1 MAAKADKS
9 APVILV
15 IDDEESICFA
25 FGQFFTKRGMAVETA
40 ATAAR
45 GLELCRKLTPDVV
58 FLDVCLPD
66 RNGLDVLDEIR
77 GICPGAK
84 VIVIT
89 AFGSLEVVTKAIAG
103 KAFDYLVK
111 PLDLKRA
118 GEVAEL
124 ALASR
129 QVTDGAVSGTGTGN
143 AGASVLVG
151 SSAVMQDVY
160 KRIGLVA
167 QTVSNVLIQGET
179 GTGKELV
186 ARAIHEHSSR
196 KAEPFVAVNCGALP
210 EALVES
216 ELFGHV
222 KGTFTGAVAD
232 KPGRFEAADGGTL
245 FLDEIGE
252 LPLAAQVKL
261 LRFLDSHTVERL
273 GSVASISLDVRII
286 AATNRDLRAEVD
298 AGRFRADLF
307 YRIGVIQIQLPPLR
321 ERTGDILPLVHE
333 FMRRLT
339 PPGAPVPNLDA
350 AAGRL
355 LERYAWPG
363 NVRELRNAVEHA
375 LVVSGG
381 GPVMPA
387 HLPAFVTTDGSAAG
401 KIGGEA
407 LANYVAQVMAGTGQ
421 PAQAADSKAEIL
433 PAAVVELE
441 RALIQAAL
449 EETNGNQSAAADRL
463 GLHRNSLRRKI
474 SELGIGDGAE

>member
-1 MAAKADKS
+1 M
-9 APVILV
+9 
-15 IDDEESICFA
+15 
-25 FGQFFTKRGMAVETA
+25 RVEVA

-45 GLELCRKLTPDVV
+45 GLELCRKLAPDVV

-66 RNGLDVLDEIR
+66 RNGLDVLDELR
-77 GICPGAK
+77 RHFPGAR

-118 GEVAEL
+118 GEVVDL

-129 QVTDGAVSGTGTGN
+129 QPARRNGSGTGN
-143 AGASVLVG
+143 AAAGALVG
-151 SSAVMQDVY
+151 GSPAMQEVY

-167 QTVSNVLIQGET
+167 QTLSTVLIEGET

-186 ARAIHEHSSR
+186 ARAIHQHGGRS
-196 KAEPFVAVNCGALP
+196 AEPFVAVNCGALP

-252 LPLAAQVKL
+252 LPLATQVKL

-273 GSVASISLDVRII
+273 GSVEPLKLDVRVI
-286 AATNRDLRAEVD
+286 AATNRDLRAEVA

-307 YRIGVIQIQLPPLR
+307 YRLGVIRIQLPPLR
-321 ERTGDILPLVHE
+321 GRPGDVPLLVHE
-333 FMRRLT
+333 FMRRFT
-339 PPGAPVPNLDA
+339 PSGTPVPHLDTGA
-350 AAGRL
+350 IGL
-355 LERYAWPG
+355 LEQYAWPG
-363 NVRELRNAVEHA
+363 NVRELRNAIEHA
-375 LVVSGG
+375 MVVSGG
-381 GPVMPA
+381 GTVMPA
-387 HLPAFVTTDGSAAG
+387 HLPEYVSAPGSG
-401 KIGGEA
+401 CGGESGGA
-407 LANYVAQVMAGTGQ
+407 LERYVAQVMANGSAGALYET
-421 PAQAADSKAEIL
+421 AVAD
-433 PAAVVELE
+433 LE
-441 RALIQAAL
+441 RALIQAVLADSAGTL
-449 EETNGNQSAAADRL
+449 SAAADRL
-463 GLHRNSLRRKI
+463 GLHRNSLRRKMK
-474 SELGIGDGAE
+474 ELGIGGGEE

>member
-9 APVILV
+9 VPVILV

-25 FGQFFTKRGMAVETA
+25 FGQFFTKRGMVVETT

-45 GLELCRKLTPDVV
+45 GLELCRKLTPDVI

-77 GICPGAK
+77 GVCPAAK

-118 GEVAEL
+118 GEVVEL

-129 QVTDGAVSGTGTGN
+129 QVKDGTVSGTGN

-151 SSAVMQDVY
+151 SSAVMQEVY

-167 QTVSNVLIQGET
+167 QTASTVLIQGET

-186 ARAIHEHSSR
+186 ARAIHAHSPR
-196 KAEPFVAVNCGALP
+196 KREPFIAVNCGALP

-252 LPLAAQVKL
+252 LPLTTQIKL

-273 GSVASISLDVRII
+273 GSVASMSLDVRII

-321 ERTGDILPLVHE
+321 ERTGDILPLAHE

-339 PPGAPVPNLDA
+339 PPGTPVPRLDA
-350 AAGRL
+350 AAGHL
-355 LERYAWPG
+355 LECYAWPG

-387 HLPAFVTTDGSAAG
+387 HLPAFVTADAPASG
-401 KIGGEA
+401 KTNGEA
-407 LANYVAQVMAGTGQ
+407 LANYITQVMAGTGQ
-421 PAQAADSKAEIL
+421 PTQVANGKSEIL
-433 PAAVVELE
+433 PTAVADLE
-441 RALIQAAL
+441 RALIKAAL
-449 EETNGNQSAAADRL
+449 EETGGNQSAAADRL
-463 GLHRNSLRRKI
+463 GLHRNSLRRKM
-474 SELGIGDGAE
+474 SELGIGDGTE

>member
-1 MAAKADKS
+1 MTIKADKP

-25 FGQFFTKRGMAVETA
+25 FGQFFTRRGMTVEAASTA
-40 ATAAR
+40 TR
-45 GLELCRKLTPDVV
+45 GLELCRKLVPDVV

-66 RNGLDVLDEIR
+66 RNGLDVLDDIR
-77 GICPGAK
+77 RICPDCN

-89 AFGSLEVVTKAIAG
+89 AFGSLEVVTKAMAG

-111 PLDLKRA
+111 PLDLRRA

-129 QVTDGAVSGTGTGN
+129 QAKSGAVSGTGN
-143 AGASVLVG
+143 AAAAALVG
-151 SSAVMQDVY
+151 SSAVMQEVY
-160 KRIGLVA
+160 KRISLVA
-167 QTVSNVLIQGET
+167 QTVSTVLIQGET

-186 ARAIHEHSSR
+186 ARAIHEHSAR
-196 KAEPFVAVNCGALP
+196 RTQPFIAVNCGALP

-232 KPGRFEAADGGTL
+232 KQGRFEAADGGTL

-273 GSVASISLDVRII
+273 GSVTPLHLDVRVI
-286 AATNRDLRAEVD
+286 AASNRDLRAEVA

-307 YRIGVIQIQLPPLR
+307 YRLGVIQIPLPPVR
-321 ERTGDILPLVHE
+321 ERVGDILPLAHE

-339 PPGAPVPNLDA
+339 PPGTPVPHLAA
-350 AAGRL
+350 AAGCL
-355 LERYAWPG
+355 LEQYGWPG

-375 LVVSGG
+375 MVVSGG
-381 GPVMPA
+381 GMVMPA
-387 HLPAFVTTDGSAAG
+387 HLPAFVTAPAG
-401 KIGGEA
+401 LANGGDA
-407 LANYVAQVMAGTGQ
+407 LARYVAQAMAAT
-421 PAQAADSKAEIL
+421 PQAEQAGRKPEIL
-433 PAAVVELE
+433 AAAVADLE
-441 RALIQAAL
+441 RALIRAAL
-449 EETNGNQSAAADRL
+449 AASAGHQSAAADRL
-463 GLHRNSLRRKI
+463 GLHRNSLRRKMND
-474 SELGIGDGAE
+474 LGFKDDEK

>member
-1 MAAKADKS
+1 MAAKAEQR
-9 APVILV
+9 AAARILV

-25 FGQFFTKRGMAVETA
+25 FEQYFSRRGMRVESA
-40 ATAAR
+40 ATGKR
-45 GLELCRKLTPDVV
+45 GLELCRKLAPEVV

-66 RNGLDVLDEIR
+66 RDGLELLGELKDA
-77 GICPGAK
+77 CPEAQ

-89 AFGSLEVVTKAIAG
+89 AFGSLETVTRAIAG

-111 PLDLKRA
+111 PLDLERA

-129 QVTDGAVSGTGTGN
+129 RA
-143 AGASVLVG
+143 ASAPAAAEDKADAASAELVG
-151 SSAVMQDVY
+151 RSASMQEVY
-160 KRIGLVA
+160 KQIGLVA
-167 QTVSNVLIQGET
+167 GTPSTVLLEGET

-186 ARAIHEHSSR
+186 ARAIHEHSPR
-196 KAEPFVAVNCGALP
+196 RRRPFVAVNCGALP

-252 LPLAAQVKL
+252 LPLPAQVKL
-261 LRFLDSHTVERL
+261 LRFLDSRTIERL
-273 GSVASISLDVRII
+273 GSVTPLTLDVRII
-286 AATNRDLRAEVD
+286 AATNRDLRREVE

-307 YRIGVIQIQLPPLR
+307 YRLGVIQIRLPPLR
-321 ERTGDILPLVHE
+321 ERPGDVLLLARA
-333 FMRRLT
+333 FLSRLT
-339 PPGAPVPNLDA
+339 PPERTPPQLDA

-355 LERYAWPG
+355 LEQYGWPG

-387 HLPAFVTTDGSAAG
+387 HLPGTVRAPAAP
-401 KIGGEA
+401 
-407 LANYVAQVMAGTGQ
+407 GTGARGDVS
-421 PAQAADSKAEIL
+421 PWDSMVAAAFAE
-433 PAAVVELE
+433 AAEGNVYNTAMEELE
-441 RALIQAAL
+441 RRLIRAAL
-449 EETNGNQSAAADRL
+449 ERFGGNQSAAGDWL
-463 GLHRNSLRRKI
+463 GVHRNTMRRKI
-474 SELGIGDGAE
+474 KELGLGE